1 MSKVQVSRPITGNA
15 AGARIIYITSDDGR
29 LTKFKL
35 GAWMEYDNPH
45 HRVIDM
51 RFEVKDQT
59 KVKVT
64 RPLNV
69 VTENQPYV
77 RNGKAN
83 ELQFGMRIQY
93 DDPHH

>member
-1 MSKVQVSRPITGNA
+1 
-15 AGARIIYITSDDGR
+15 
-29 LTKFKL
+29 
-35 GAWMEYDNPH
+35 MEYDNPH

-51 RFEVKDQT
+51 RGEVKGQT

-77 RNGKAN
+77 RKGKAV
-83 ELQFGMRIQY
+83 ELQIGMRIQY
-93 DDPHH
+93 DDPITDDASP